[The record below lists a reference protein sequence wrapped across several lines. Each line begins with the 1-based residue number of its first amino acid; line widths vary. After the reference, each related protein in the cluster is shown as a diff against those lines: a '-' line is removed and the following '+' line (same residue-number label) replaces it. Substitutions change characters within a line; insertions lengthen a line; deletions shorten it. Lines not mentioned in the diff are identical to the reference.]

1 MAKTGGVVE
10 AFPSGATKVTRTVA
24 AAITAGRL
32 VEVAGV
38 GTVQHA
44 AAASLK
50 VLGVA
55 LEGSDGV
62 GAGTGAA
69 DKIAVATGGVFY
81 LTASGAVTAGD
92 QLIAAA
98 NGQVSTLAAAAGA
111 TAADIN
117 NARAVIGTALDTIAN
132 GQTGRVLVN
141 RTSG

>member
-10 AFPSGATKVTRTVA
+10 AFPSGAPKITRTAA

-50 VLGVA
+50 VIGVA
-55 LEGSDGV
+55 LEGTDFV
-62 GAGTGAA
+62 GTP
-69 DKIAVATGGVFY
+69 DKLAVATGGVFF
-81 LTASGAVTAGD
+81 LTATGAVTAGD

-98 NGQVSTLAAAAGA
+98 NGTVSTLPAAAGA
-111 TAADIN
+111 VAADIN
-117 NARAVIGTALDTIAN
+117 NARAVIGKALDSIAG
-132 GQTGRVLVN
+132 GQSGRVLLNVA
-141 RTSG
+141 G